1 MERSFDTA
9 HFAARVKRRRGPASL
24 RAAAAE
30 LGTSASTL
38 DRIERGVAVLDV
50 EFFLRLC
57 AWMEASPQEF
67 YLPQDET
74 EADAVHLVE
83 RALRR
88 DSILDAEL
96 IESLTTL
103 LALLYKR
110 YSE

>member
-1 MERSFDTA
+1 MEATFDTA
-9 HFAARVKRRRGPASL
+9 HFAARVKRRRGAASL

-38 DRIERGVAVLDV
+38 DRIEREAAVPDV

-67 YLPQDET
+67 YLPLEDA

-88 DSILDAEL
+88 DGILDPEL
-96 IESLTTL
+96 IEALTTL
-103 LALLYKR
+103 LTLLYKR
-110 YSE
+110 RSG